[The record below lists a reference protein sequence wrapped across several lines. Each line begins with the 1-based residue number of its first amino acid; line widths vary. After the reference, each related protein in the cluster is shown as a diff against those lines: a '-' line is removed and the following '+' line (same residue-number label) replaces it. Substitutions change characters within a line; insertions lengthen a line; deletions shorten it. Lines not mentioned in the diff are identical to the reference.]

1 MIELPKAVR
10 NSSVQVENQEILFT
24 GTYENGVLASPTIY
38 LKFADSTE
46 NDDVT
51 VTITNGK
58 TLLCQSNNKLQRVVY
73 LLN

>member
-24 GTYENGVLASPTIY
+24 GTYENGVLASPTIN

-46 NDDVT
+46 NEDVT

>member
-24 GTYENGVLASPTIY
+24 GTYENGVLASPKIY
-38 LKFADSTE
+38 LQFADSTE
-46 NDDVT
+46 NEDVL

-58 TLLCQSNNKLQRVVY
+58 TKSKQ
-73 LLN
+73 